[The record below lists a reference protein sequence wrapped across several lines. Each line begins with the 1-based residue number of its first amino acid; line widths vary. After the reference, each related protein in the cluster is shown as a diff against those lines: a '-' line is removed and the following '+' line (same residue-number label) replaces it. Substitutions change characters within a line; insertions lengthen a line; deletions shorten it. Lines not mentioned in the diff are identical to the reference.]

1 MKANLKNL
9 VEVLKM
15 RFDGKVKMK
24 VFVNQEVADNVDDV
38 DLKNDYVEIGIF
50 DDSVPSISDART
62 IINCFFTNGYSITHV
77 DSSWGFMEVFVSE
90 GKFIRKKVDIAML
103 KMALPYDC
111 EEKLK
116 ALK

>member
-1 MKANLKNL
+1 MEANLKNL

-15 RFDGKVKMK
+15 RFNGKVKMK
-24 VFVNQEVADNVDDV
+24 VFVNEEEADNVDDV
-38 DLKNDYVEIGIF
+38 DLECDYVEIGIF
-50 DDSVPSISDART
+50 DDSVPTISDART

-77 DSSWGFMEVFVSE
+77 DSSWGFMEAFVNE
-90 GKFIRKKVDIAML
+90 GKFVRKNIDIDML

-116 ALK
+116 AMK

>member
-9 VEVLKM
+9 VDVLKM
-15 RFDGKVKMK
+15 RFEGKVKMR
-24 VFVNQEVADNVDDV
+24 VYCNDDEIEDV
-38 DLKNDYVEIGIF
+38 EGINLKENDVQIGIF
-50 DDSVPSISDART
+50 DDSVPTISDART

-77 DSSWGFMEVFVSE
+77 DSSWGIINIYVSE
-90 GKFIRKKVDIAML
+90 GKFTRNKVDIDML
-103 KMALPYDC
+103 KMALPYTC